1 MTAVATLLLVGCVGP
16 GPAAPTPTNQRTATS
31 VPSLTPTSTP
41 SSSAAARPRPSPS
54 QSSSS
59 RQSSSPS
66 DTNAP
71 ATTAPATN
79 LPQVGRSA
87 WVAVSVA
94 TLWRSPNAPRV
105 VDRPALAN
113 PARIRAWL
121 SALTVPLRRDLNGR
135 ADTQALLG
143 DRVVVTARS
152 GSWAKVVVPDQ
163 PTPLDARG
171 YPGWV
176 PVAQL
181 TGSAPLAATRTAAVI
196 TPTAWLR
203 SDDGAGR
210 PIVEISFGTRLPVVT
225 ATPADVRV
233 AAPPGRVTRIAAN
246 DVSLT
251 RTGTAALAGDGVG
264 LVRTAT
270 TFTDL
275 PYLWAGTSGFGF
287 DCSGLTWLTLRVHGI
302 TIARDA
308 SPQSTHGRL
317 VPTSALRPGDLLF
330 FANASGVHHVGI
342 YAGVGRMVHAPGSG
356 RGVETVSLSTPPYSD
371 ELVRARRYLE

>member
-1 MTAVATLLLVGCVGP
+1 MMVAATLLLVGCTGP
-16 GPAAPTPTNQRTATS
+16 GPAAPTPSSQRTATS

-41 SSSAAARPRPSPS
+41 SSTSASSPSPRPSPRPSPS
-54 QSSSS
+54 QNST
-59 RQSSSPS
+59 PS
-66 DTNAP
+66 T
-71 ATTAPATN
+71 TN
-79 LPQVGRSA
+79 LPKVGRSA
-87 WVAVSVA
+87 WIAVSVA
-94 TLWRSPNAPRV
+94 TVWRSPNAARP

-113 PARIRAWL
+113 PAGIRAWL

-181 TGSAPLAATRTAAVI
+181 TGSAPLAATHTAAVV

-210 PIVEISFGTRLPVVT
+210 PILEISFGTRLPVVT
-225 ATPADVRV
+225 ATSVEVRV
-233 AAPPGRVTRIAAN
+233 AAPPGRMTRIAAA

-251 RTGTAALAGDGVG
+251 RTGTAALAEDGGG

-270 TFTDL
+270 MFADL

-287 DCSGLTWLTLRVHGI
+287 DCSGLTWLTLRVHGV

-330 FANASGVHHVGI
+330 FATADLVHHVGI
-342 YAGVGRMVHAPGSG
+342 YAGAGRMVHAPGSG
-356 RGVETVSLSTPPYSD
+356 RGVETVSLSTPPYRD

>member
-1 MTAVATLLLVGCVGP
+1 
-16 GPAAPTPTNQRTATS
+16 
-31 VPSLTPTSTP
+31 
-41 SSSAAARPRPSPS
+41 
-54 QSSSS
+54 
-59 RQSSSPS
+59 
-66 DTNAP
+66 
-71 ATTAPATN
+71 
-79 LPQVGRSA
+79 
-87 WVAVSVA
+87 
-94 TLWRSPNAPRV
+94 LWRSPNAPRP
-105 VDRPALAN
+105 VDKPALAN

-181 TGSAPLAATRTAAVI
+181 SGSAPLAATHTAAVV

-225 ATPADVRV
+225 ATPAEVRV
-233 AAPPGRVTRIAAN
+233 AAPPGRVTRIAAA

-251 RTGTAALAGDGVG
+251 RTGTAALAGDGGG

-270 TFTDL
+270 MFAGL

-287 DCSGLTWLTLRVHGI
+287 DCSGLTWLTLRVHGV

-317 VPTSALRPGDLLF
+317 VPRSALRPGDLLF
-330 FANASGVHHVGI
+330 FATASVVHHVGI
-342 YAGVGRMVHAPGSG
+342 YAGAGRMVHAPGSS
-356 RGVETVSLSTPPYSD
+356 RGIETMSLSTPPYAD

>member
-1 MTAVATLLLVGCVGP
+1 MMVVATLLLVGCTGP
-16 GPAAPTPTNQRTATS
+16 GPAAPTPSNQRTATS

-41 SSSAAARPRPSPS
+41 SSSAAATLRPSPRAAPS
-54 QSSSS
+54 QSSSPGKT
-59 RQSSSPS
+59 SPP
-66 DTNAP
+66 T
-71 ATTAPATN
+71 TTAPATN

-94 TLWRSPNAPRV
+94 TLWRSPNAPRA

-121 SALTVPLRRDLNGR
+121 SVLTVPLRRDLNGR

-181 TGSAPLAATRTAAVI
+181 TGSAPLAAPQTAAVV

-210 PIVEISFGTRLPVVT
+210 TIVEISFGTRLPVVT
-225 ATPADVRV
+225 ATPAEVRV
-233 AAPPGRVTRIAAN
+233 AAPPGRVTRIAAV

-251 RTGTAALAGDGVG
+251 RTGTAALAGDGGG

-270 TFTDL
+270 MFAGL

-287 DCSGLTWLTLRVHGI
+287 DCSGLTWLTLRVHGV

-308 SPQSTHGRL
+308 SPQSIHGRL
-317 VPTSALRPGDLLF
+317 VPMSALRPGDLLF
-330 FANASGVHHVGI
+330 FATAGLVHHVGI
-342 YAGVGRMVHAPGSG
+342 YAGAGRMVHAPGSG
-356 RGVETVSLSTPPYSD
+356 RGVETVSLATPPYAD
-371 ELVRARRYLE
+371 ELVRARRYVE